1 MSLFRKPHHFFKNL
15 SASSHEKRADDFS
28 PAALAVLE
36 RPPAPFARAALIL
49 ILLLAVILIL
59 WSILAK
65 VDIVVTASGVVV
77 PKGKVKVIQSMEGGR
92 VAAIHV
98 RDGQLVRRDEVL
110 VTMDST
116 ESQADLASLEQE
128 LESVSLTTM
137 RLQAQIAEN
146 EALFQ
151 PAADARAAEV
161 ELQRNLLRESLLTE
175 KTQRS
180 ALESELSRNRAER
193 ESLLASLRQQERALP
208 LLRQLHAKKKTMAD
222 KGLIP
227 EVEFIQAQMSLDEAI
242 GALATERGRLRA
254 IEAQLAKSIQEK
266 QLTERETKRDLLAK
280 LTEELTRQETLKQE
294 VTKAQNKQLYRELRA
309 PIDGFVQQL
318 SINTIGGVV
327 TAAQPLLV
335 IVPLD
340 GGLEVEAKAL
350 NKDIGLISTG
360 QTAFVKV
367 TAYPYT
373 RYGDIAGQIE
383 WVAQDAV
390 VDEQLGPIYPVRVS
404 LSATKLPRMVE
415 NRQGS
420 LSPGMTVTTDIKIGK
435 RRVIEFFLTPILRY
449 TSESLR
455 EH

>member
-1 MSLFRKPHHFFKNL
+1 MSIFQKIQQIVKGFI
-15 SASSHEKRADDFS
+15 ASSHRKRANDFS

-49 ILLLAVILIL
+49 ILLLAAILIA

-77 PKGKVKVIQSMEGGR
+77 PKGKVKVVQSMEGGR

-98 RDGQLVRRDEVL
+98 RDGQLVRREEVL

-128 LESVSLTTM
+128 LESVSLTVM
-137 RLQAQIAEN
+137 RLQAQIADN

-151 PAADARAAEV
+151 PVADAHSAEV

-175 KTQRS
+175 KTQKS
-180 ALESELSRNRAER
+180 ALESELARNRAER
-193 ESLLASLRQQERALP
+193 ESLIASVRQQERALP

-227 EVEFIQAQMSLDEAI
+227 EVEFIQAQMSLDEAM
-242 GALATERGRLRA
+242 GSLATERGRLRA
-254 IEAQLAKSIQEK
+254 VEAQLAKSMQEK
-266 QLTERETKRDLLAK
+266 QLDERQTKRDLLTK

-294 VTKAQNKQLYRELRA
+294 VTKAKNKQLYRELRA

-327 TAAQPLLV
+327 TSAQPLMV
-335 IVPLD
+335 VVPLE

-350 NKDIGLISTG
+350 NKDIGLIAAG
-360 QTAFVKV
+360 QSASVKV
-367 TAYPYT
+367 EAYPYT

-404 LSATKLPRMVE
+404 LSAVKLPRMVE
-415 NRQGS
+415 SRQGV